1 MSGKPRVC
9 DLNVWGN
16 GKGHGNV
23 EDVRDV
29 RDVWCV
35 GENVCGS
42 RAVLPSQIQVSMFSI
57 IVNSFAIWKDPSP
70 SLNHHF
76 IIQPTT

>member
-23 EDVRDV
+23 EDVGDV

-35 GENVCGS
+35 GEK
-42 RAVLPSQIQVSMFSI
+42 I
-57 IVNSFAIWKDPSP
+57 
-70 SLNHHF
+70 
-76 IIQPTT
+76 